1 MPLKAPPL
9 WPHGSTACA
18 RSATPPPGTAGSQS
32 DNRLIGSEGLCKEVG
47 MIEAQRK
54 KLILAVDGS
63 PHSNAAIELVA
74 GLDWPGGTAV
84 HVLAVAPELWSP
96 RDLDAEE
103 ARVVRET
110 LARIRRRN
118 QAAAQQVAA

>member
-1 MPLKAPPL
+1 
-9 WPHGSTACA
+9 
-18 RSATPPPGTAGSQS
+18 
-32 DNRLIGSEGLCKEVG
+32 
-47 MIEAQRK
+47 MIEAQHK

-74 GLDWPGGTAV
+74 GLDWPASTAV

-96 RDLDAEE
+96 RDLDAVE

-118 QAAAQQVAA
+118 QAAAEQVAARVAEGLRRARANDRRADLTIATEIREGRRRGDS